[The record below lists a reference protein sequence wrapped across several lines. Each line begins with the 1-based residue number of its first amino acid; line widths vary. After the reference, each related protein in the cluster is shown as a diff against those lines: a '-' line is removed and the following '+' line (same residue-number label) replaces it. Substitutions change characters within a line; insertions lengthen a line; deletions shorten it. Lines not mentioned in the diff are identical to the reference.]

1 MGPAK
6 LRGTRDERVVQ
17 SKQQL
22 LKQLRALDDQL
33 GKADAPQFE
42 ELLPTWHKPLKR
54 YEHAQ

>member
-33 GKADAPQFE
+33 GKADAP
-42 ELLPTWHKPLKR
+42 PPI
-54 YEHAQ
+54 